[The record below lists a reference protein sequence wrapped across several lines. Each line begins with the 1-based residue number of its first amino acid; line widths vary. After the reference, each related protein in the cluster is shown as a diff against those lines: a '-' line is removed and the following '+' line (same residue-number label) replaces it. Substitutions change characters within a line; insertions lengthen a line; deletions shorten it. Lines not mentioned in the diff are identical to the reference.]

1 MELRNISS
9 WSIRNPIP
17 PILLFVLLTAVGTL
31 SFYRMKI
38 TQMPDIS
45 APMVEVYVGQPGGA
59 PQEIETQVTQRV
71 EGAVAGLG
79 NVKRIS
85 SFVSEGTSF
94 TQVEFHLGTDTDRAV
109 NDVRDAVAKVRQ
121 DLPDGI
127 LEPQV
132 NRMDI
137 EGGPIAY
144 IAVKSTAMTLEE
156 LSWFVDNTITKRLT
170 SIPGVAQVGRGGGV
184 DREIR
189 VNLDPVRMQSY
200 GITAAQVNNQLRQIN
215 LDAPGGRT
223 EIAGSEQAVRVLG
236 GARTALELGETRIGI
251 SGGRQVRL
259 ADIAEV
265 KDGASEQRAIARL
278 DGRQVTS
285 FSIAKAKGAS
295 DVAVYDA
302 MNLKL
307 EELKKEYPGVEFT
320 ELFTSVKYTKEEYN
334 SAITAMWEGALLAVL
349 VVWLFLRDW
358 RATVISA
365 LAIPLSAIPTF
376 WFMEMLGFTLNTISL
391 LALSLVAGI
400 LVDDAIVEIEN
411 IVRHMRMGKSP
422 YQAAIDAADEI
433 GLAVVA
439 TTFAIIAVFLPV
451 SFMPGI
457 SGQYFKQFGLTVSIA
472 VFMSLLVARLITPL
486 VAAYF
491 LKPHTAQPHGDGP
504 WMQRYMKLL
513 AWTVH
518 REPQR
523 RTGGRL
529 SRLWGQ
535 IEAHARPLTVVGLGF
550 LSFVL
555 TIVLFAQ
562 MPQAFQ
568 PDGDVG
574 SSQVQIELTPGSTLG
589 DTIRATDQVMAILRQ
604 QPEMVQAAEYIGE
617 NNEVRRA
624 NIYLDLVPR
633 DEREVT
639 TKEWERR
646 VAPQL
651 ANIPDAR
658 VNFAS
663 MGGGFGGRDVTIML
677 TGDDPAL
684 LDATARKVEKEM
696 QGLKVLR
703 DARINGDMQRPEILI
718 KPNLDRAA
726 ELGVS
731 VSALSQTIRIATL
744 GDIEQNMAKFSL
756 SDRQVPIRVSLIESA
771 RADIDM
777 LENLPVPT
785 ASGGFVPLK
794 VVAEV
799 SFGNGPTRIR
809 RYNQM
814 RRVMLEA
821 DLNGVQL
828 GDGLQAIRNLPTMK
842 NLPMGITE
850 VKWGQA
856 EVMEELVTNFL
867 VAIVSGVMLV
877 FAVLV
882 LLYRRVLPPFVNMG
896 SLLLAPLG
904 AIIALILT
912 GHAISMPVYIG
923 LLMLLGIVAKNSIL
937 LVDFAIEEMRHGVDR
952 ETAILDAGHK
962 RAQPIV
968 MTTVAMT
975 AGMLPV
981 ALGLH
986 GDSSFRAPMAIA
998 VIGGLLLSTVLTLV
1012 IVPAA
1017 FTLADDVERKLG
1029 PWLKRIFTNGG
1040 EEEGMSAPT
1049 AGALRR
1055 NPEAGPGPQAA
1066 E

>member
-1 MELRNISS
+1 MDLRNISS

-17 PILLFVLLTAVGTL
+17 PIMLFVLLTAVGAL
-31 SFYRMKI
+31 SFMNLKI

-45 APMVEVYVGQPGGA
+45 APIAQIIVSQPGGA
-59 PQEIETQVTQRV
+59 PSEIETQVTQKV

-79 NVKRIS
+79 NVKSIT
-85 SFVSEGTSF
+85 SFVQEGASF
-94 TQVEFHLGTDTDRAV
+94 TTVEFHLGTPVDRAV
-109 NDVRDAVAKVRQ
+109 NDVRDAVTKVRS
-121 DLPDGI
+121 DLPEGI

-132 NRMDI
+132 NRVDI
-137 EGGPIAY
+137 EGGALAY
-144 IAVKSTAMTLEE
+144 IAVKSTSMTLEE
-156 LSWFVDNTITKRLT
+156 LSWFVDNTVTKRLV

-184 DREIR
+184 SREIR
-189 VNLDPVRMQSY
+189 VDLDPMKLQSY
-200 GITAAQVNNQLRQIN
+200 GITAAQVNNQLRQLN

-223 EIAGSEQAVRVLG
+223 EISGAEQAVRVLG
-236 GARTALELGETRIGI
+236 GARTAEQLGATRIAIG
-251 SGGRQVRL
+251 GGRDVRL
-259 ADIAEV
+259 SDIAEV
-265 KDGASEQRAIARL
+265 RDGATEQRAIARL

-285 FSIAKAKGAS
+285 FGIFKAKGAS
-295 DVAVYDA
+295 DVEVYKR
-302 MNLKL
+302 MNKKL
-307 EELKKEYPGVEFT
+307 EELKTEFPGVEFT
-320 ELFTSVKYTKEEYN
+320 ELFTSVKYTQEEYD
-334 SAITAMWEGALLAVL
+334 SAITAMWEGALLAV
-349 VVWLFLRDW
+349 VVVFLFLRDW
-358 RATVISA
+358 RATIISA

-376 WFMEMLGFTLNTISL
+376 WFMDLLGFTLNTISL

-422 YQAAIDAADEI
+422 FQASLDAADEI

-451 SFMPGI
+451 AFMPGI
-457 SGQYFKQFGLTVSIA
+457 PGQYFKQFGLTVSIA

-491 LKPHTAQPHGDGP
+491 LKDHGHTEKPDSP
-504 WMQRYMKLL
+504 LMRRYMRLL

-523 RTGGRL
+523 RTGNVF

-550 LSFVL
+550 LSFLL
-555 TIVLFAQ
+555 TIFLFSQ
-562 MPQAFQ
+562 MPTAFQ
-568 PDGDVG
+568 PDADVG
-574 SSQVQIELTPGSTLG
+574 TSQVQIELPPGSTLA
-589 DTIRATDQVMAILRQ
+589 DTTRAVDQVMAILAQ
-604 QPEMVQAAEYIGE
+604 QPEKRQAFEFIGDDGD
-617 NNEVRRA
+617 VRRA
-624 NIYLDLVPR
+624 NIYVELVSR
-633 DEREVT
+633 DERET
-639 TKEWERR
+639 STKEFERR
-646 VAPQL
+646 VAPQF

-658 VNFAS
+658 INFAS

-677 TGDDPAL
+677 AGDDPVL
-684 LDATARKVEKEM
+684 LDQTARKVEREM
-696 QGLKVLR
+696 QGMKVLR
-703 DARINGDMQRPEILI
+703 DARINGDMERPEILI
-718 KPNLDRAA
+718 RPKFDMAA
-726 ELGVS
+726 QMGVS
-731 VSALSQTIRIATL
+731 VASLSQTIRIATL

-756 SDRQVPIRVSLIESA
+756 SDRQVPIRVSLTENA
-771 RADIDM
+771 RTDVDM
-777 LENLPVPT
+777 LANLPVPT
-785 ASGGFVPLK
+785 ASGGTVPLK
-794 VVAEV
+794 VVADI
-799 SFGNGPTRIR
+799 SFGAGPTKIR
-809 RYNQM
+809 RYNQT
-814 RRVMLEA
+814 RRITLEA
-821 DLNGVQL
+821 DLNGVEY
-828 GDGLQAIRNLPTMK
+828 GDGLKAVMELPTMK
-842 NLPMGITE
+842 NLPTGVQQ
-850 VKWGQA
+850 VKFGQA
-856 EVMEELVTNFL
+856 EVMDELVSGFL

-904 AIIALILT
+904 AVIALILT
-912 GHAISMPVYIG
+912 GHALTMPVYIG

-962 RAQPIV
+962 RAQPII
-968 MTTVAMT
+968 MTTVAMV
-975 AGMLPV
+975 AGMLPI

-1017 FTLADDVERKLG
+1017 FTLADDVEQALG

-1040 EEEGMSAPT
+1040 ETQPPPPPAARPT
-1049 AGALRR
+1049 M
-1055 NPEAGPGPQAA
+1055 GPQAA